1 MRSTARND
9 EVVRTSGS
17 RTWLSLLLLLA
28 VSPVAAQQDAD
39 GHIQETIGPG
49 VTSEK
54 AFSLRNAV
62 NCPDDSYRFLLTSDR
77 EFVRLPVDTIEL
89 SKAENTRV
97 RVLFDSNRLDPG
109 VHTANITVKCRDCGR
124 CRASDKTLRVVLTV
138 VADDVGIE
146 DNTVE
151 ADDVGIED
159 NTVEAGDRVT
169 LTSGVRV
176 PDLAD
181 LTVAEAQSRLDD
193 VGLLLVTS
201 FDDAAT
207 VSQIPAAG
215 ALVAVGTSVSLVL
228 PVVGS
233 TSISN
238 AWLAIIVLLVIATIF
253 FFFWRA
259 SARTPAAPAASIEVR
274 PIMDTGTQRVWSEG
288 NEPQRP
294 VIRVRL
300 TGDAAEQSV
309 QGNPATITER
319 DGNGNE

>member
-1 MRSTARND
+1 MRSTERND

-39 GHIQETIGPG
+39 GHIQETMGPG

-62 NCPDDSYRFLLTSDR
+62 NCPDDSYRFLLTSDS

-109 VHTANITVKCRDCGR
+109 VHTANITVECRDCGR
-124 CRASDKTLRVVLTV
+124 CRASDKTLRVVLTI
-138 VADDVGIE
+138 VADD
-146 DNTVE
+146 
-151 ADDVGIED
+151 AGIED

-169 LTSGVRV
+169 LTSDLPV
-176 PDLAD
+176 PDQAD
-181 LTVAEAQSRLDD
+181 
-193 VGLLLVTS
+193 
-201 FDDAAT
+201 
-207 VSQIPAAG
+207 
-215 ALVAVGTSVSLVL
+215 L

-238 AWLAIIVLLVIATIF
+238 AWLAIIVLLMIAAIF

-288 NEPQRP
+288 NEQQRP

-300 TGDAAEQSV
+300 TGDAAEHSV

-319 DGNGNE
+319 E

>member
-1 MRSTARND
+1 
-9 EVVRTSGS
+9 
-17 RTWLSLLLLLA
+17 LLLLLA

-39 GHIQETIGPG
+39 AHIQETIGPG

-62 NCPDDSYRFLLTSDR
+62 SCPDDSYRFLLTSDS

-89 SKAENTRV
+89 SKAESTRV

-109 VHTANITVKCRDCGR
+109 IHTANITVKCRDCGR
-124 CRASDKTLRVVLTV
+124 CRASEKTLRVVLTV
-138 VADDVGIE
+138 V
-146 DNTVE
+146 

-215 ALVAVGTSVSLVL
+215 ALVAVGTSVNLVL

-238 AWLAIIVLLVIATIF
+238 AWLAIIVLLAIAVIF

-274 PIMDTGTQRVWSEG
+274 PIMDTGTQQVWSEG
-288 NEPQRP
+288 NEQQRP

-319 DGNGNE
+319 E

>member
-1 MRSTARND
+1 MRSTARSD
-9 EVVRTSGS
+9 EVVRASGS

-54 AFSLRNAV
+54 AFSLRNAI
-62 NCPDDSYRFLLTSDR
+62 NCPDDSYRFLLTSDS

-89 SKAENTRV
+89 SKAESTRV
-97 RVLFDSNRLDPG
+97 RVVFDSNRLVPG
-109 VHTANITVKCRDCGR
+109 IHTANITVKCSDCGR

-151 ADDVGIED
+151 A
-159 NTVEAGDRVT
+159 GDRAT

-181 LTVAEAQSRLDD
+181 LTVAEAQSRIDD

-201 FDDAAT
+201 FGDAAT

-238 AWLAIIVLLVIATIF
+238 AWLAIIVLLVIAAIF

-259 SARTPAAPAASIEVR
+259 SARTPAAPAVSIEVR

-288 NEPQRP
+288 NEQQRP

-309 QGNPATITER
+309 QGNPAAITER
-319 DGNGNE
+319 EW

>member
-1 MRSTARND
+1 
-9 EVVRTSGS
+9 
-17 RTWLSLLLLLA
+17 
-28 VSPVAAQQDAD
+28 VAAQQDAD
-39 GHIQETIGPG
+39 GHIQETMGPG

-62 NCPDDSYRFLLTSDR
+62 NCPDDSYRFLLTSDS

-109 VHTANITVKCRDCGR
+109 VHTANITVECRDCGR

-146 DNTVE
+146 DTSVE

-169 LTSGVRV
+169 LTSDLPV
-176 PDLAD
+176 PDQAD
-181 LTVAEAQSRLDD
+181 
-193 VGLLLVTS
+193 
-201 FDDAAT
+201 
-207 VSQIPAAG
+207 
-215 ALVAVGTSVSLVL
+215 L

-238 AWLAIIVLLVIATIF
+238 AWLAIIVLLVIAAIF

-288 NEPQRP
+288 NEQQRP